1 MLVGVP
7 MLWNRLVRHRW
18 AELMAGKK
26 IDLLVPETF
35 HPKHDPLFR
44 ANSGWPVGQ
53 ACDYTLS
60 MTDDSRVHVQCFGV
74 EGGKL
79 RLRVHRDRWDPDKG
93 LGHALAHAAFETPLG
108 LFAAGLMLFGA
119 ATS

>member
-1 MLVGVP
+1 MLMGMA

-18 AELMAGKK
+18 EELVAGKK
-26 IDLLVPETF
+26 FDLLVPETF

-44 ANSGWPVGQ
+44 ANTGWPVGQ

-60 MTDDSRVHVQCFGV
+60 ITDGSRVHVQCFGA
-74 EGGKL
+74 EGGKV

-108 LFAAGLMLFGA
+108 LFA
-119 ATS
+119 